1 MKLVSSAAYAASQ
14 AMCRRGVNISRSHLS
29 EVVAALLGYRTL
41 AALYVEESDQN
52 LDYHLDDA
60 ERLILNIPLGLVRAS
75 SIGLSEI
82 AVHSCVEALKVVATV
97 PVHSGISDL
106 YDGYARE
113 MLELAIAEG
122 DSTAMAT
129 AESNASF
136 EEGPYMEDEAT
147 TSGDLWE
154 APTEWSIEATGTMS
168 GEYDPDSDRMYNGH
182 SMDVWGKLLF
192 FKAGRAG
199 LIYIECEDGASPD
212 DTWRDE
218 EI

>member
-14 AMCRRGVNISRSHLS
+14 ALSQRGLNISRSHLS
-29 EVVAALLGYRTL
+29 EVVAALLGYKTL
-41 AALYVEESDQN
+41 AALKVEESDQS

-60 ERLILNIPLGLVRAS
+60 ERLILNLPLGLVRAS

-82 AVHSCVEALKVVATV
+82 VVDMCVEALKAVATV
-97 PVHSGISDL
+97 PVHTGIPDL

-122 DSTAMAT
+122 ESTAMAT

-136 EEGPYMEDEAT
+136 EENPYMEDEAT

-168 GEYDPDSDRMYNGH
+168 GEYDPDGDRMYNGH
-182 SMDVWGKLLF
+182 AMDVWGKLLF

-199 LIYIECEDGASPD
+199 LIYIESEDGASLD
-212 DTWRDE
+212 DTWRDDE
-218 EI
+218 F